1 MTNDAAILLQ
11 NHVPCGWCVM
21 LSSTGAN
28 LKGAQFDNS
37 QMNGAILRLA
47 SLKGASLKSCNLRYS
62 VMAGTDLEVS
72 ASKEKSRGCSE
83 GERGRGRKGGRG
95 HHPS

>member
-1 MTNDAAILLQ
+1 MIYYLCFQPYTKKGEGQGNKNNLL
-11 NHVPCGWCVM
+11 CTSC
-21 LSSTGAN
+21 TGAN

-62 VMAGTDLEVS
+62 VMAGTDLEV
-72 ASKEKSRGCSE
+72 ASGTP
-83 GERGRGRKGGRG
+83 GAGPHMQLYMQIG
-95 HHPS
+95 